1 MYSDLYPNLSKN
13 INKLFFRW
21 TSQHLNKILFIAT
34 WTRLAL
40 ICTHEPGPARQ
51 YDAEGLLWSFHHFQ
65 EIQSHTIALIWTHEN
80 WGRAED
86 KNPWTLNGWII
97 CAAGSFLLLQRR
109 HSRRPPTKLFKPPD
123 VSAVLIHRVCY
134 FQAFI
139 LLALPCTAHMGTLF
153 LACLY
158 LQLEYVKL
166 ELLLHHI
173 FCCLSMFLT
182 LLSLPS

>member
-1 MYSDLYPNLSKN
+1 MKPGLQGNMMQKDCYGVFIIFKKYNL
-13 INKLFFRW
+13 I
-21 TSQHLNKILFIAT
+21 Q
-34 WTRLAL
+34 
-40 ICTHEPGPARQ
+40 
-51 YDAEGLLWSFHHFQ
+51 LLWFEHMKT
-65 EIQSHTIALIWTHEN
+65 EGELRIKIPGLRIKTPGL
-80 WGRAED
+80 RD
-86 KNPWTLNGWII
+86 KTSLNGWII

-139 LLALPCTAHMGTLF
+139 LLALPCTTHMGTLF
-153 LACLY
+153 LVCLY
-158 LQLEYVKL
+158 LQLKYVKL